1 MLVQEHV
8 NFLLTPNIPD
18 GWEDE
23 VRRAYTDNLAPDE
36 EDEFDEAEIMGDE
49 SVQGEVP
56 EGLYED
62 LEEDEEDE
70 EDDEDEDVEE
80 EEEEDEEIA
89 EKNEEDK
96 NSAEEDRGD
105 NTGEN
110 EDEDEDEEDPDGD
123 EDEESGDTED
133 DDEHAVRI
141 NTSRM
146 HGQAAEITNDVP
158 MELEESDGDSSFKG
172 TSDESMRSD
181 DTVHSDSEDEFS

>member
-1 MLVQEHV
+1 M
-8 NFLLTPNIPD
+8 
-18 GWEDE
+18 
-23 VRRAYTDNLAPDE
+23 RRAYTDNLAPDE
-36 EDEFDEAEIMGDE
+36 EDEFDEAQIMGDK

-56 EGLYED
+56 EGLHED
-62 LEEDEEDE
+62 LEGDEEDE
-70 EDDEDEDVEE
+70 DEDEDEDVEE
-80 EEEEDEEIA
+80 EEGEDEEIA

-105 NTGEN
+105 NTSEN
-110 EDEDEDEEDPDGD
+110 EDEEDPDGD

-133 DDEHAVRI
+133 DDEHAVKF
-141 NTSRM
+141 NTSRI
-146 HGQAAEITNDVP
+146 HGQAAEITNGVP